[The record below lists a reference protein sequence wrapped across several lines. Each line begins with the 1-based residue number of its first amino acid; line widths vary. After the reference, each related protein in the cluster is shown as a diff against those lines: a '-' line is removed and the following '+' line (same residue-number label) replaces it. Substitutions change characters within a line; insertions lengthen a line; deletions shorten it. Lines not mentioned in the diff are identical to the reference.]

1 MKSEPMFAFG
11 ACDPSLYRNEGAQ
24 ITTTYSIVAQARG
37 WRDGTTSNNAYIAYR
52 NFSGTATTSGT
63 LYGVALE
70 PSTVDLAECLTSYRG
85 EHVSGVLPSFVDG
98 CDMIGM
104 IRKYNGATITGGVVA
119 GGSYHS
125 FIASKN
131 YRWRLTTANGS
142 AVCMFAQTVQ
152 STTYNQKSRDFI
164 LSDAAGTAN
173 AYLLAPNPVASG
185 GLMLDW
191 VDIQYDFLIEWNK
204 CANSGIIA
212 TVCNGVEYV

>member
-1 MKSEPMFAFG
+1 MTSEPMFAFG
-11 ACDPSLYRNEGAQ
+11 ACDPTIYLNDGVQ
-24 ITTTYSIVAQARG
+24 ITTTYSITAQAHG
-37 WRDGTTSNNAYIAYR
+37 WRDGTTVNNTFIAYR

-119 GGSYHS
+119 GGTYHS
-125 FIASKN
+125 FIASKTF
-131 YRWRLTTANGS
+131 RWRLNAANGV
-142 AVCMFAQTVQ
+142 AVCMFAQVVQ
-152 STTYNQKSRDFI
+152 STTYNIKRRNYI
-164 LSDAAGTAN
+164 LSDASGNEN
-173 AYLLAPNPVASG
+173 AFLLAPNPVASG

-191 VDIQYDFLIEWNK
+191 GDIQYDFLIEWNK